1 MTTFTSTTNSMI
13 SKEPYLNIYQ
23 HALFREVKQCQEILE
38 LKTLLLG
45 LGPRHFFN
53 HYPGH

>member
-1 MTTFTSTTNSMI
+1 MI

-45 LGPRHFFN
+45 LGPGHFFN

>member
-1 MTTFTSTTNSMI
+1 MI